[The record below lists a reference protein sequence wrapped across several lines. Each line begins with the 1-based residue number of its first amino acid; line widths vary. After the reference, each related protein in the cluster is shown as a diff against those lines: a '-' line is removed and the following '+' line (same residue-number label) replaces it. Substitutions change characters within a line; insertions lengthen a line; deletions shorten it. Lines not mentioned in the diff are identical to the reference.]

1 MSPKRAS
8 RSASRR
14 TPHRRR
20 RVAATRSSGSSLA
33 DAIKEQPK
41 LPLWLT
47 HLWQRASE
55 HRRLGLVLGAGVSF
69 DAKVPLWGELVSR
82 LAQAA
87 GISEQLSAQ
96 HQKERFPETFL
107 AEILYR
113 HHHADHPK
121 SADNP
126 SDRYHEYRVNSAWK
140 QKIRECL
147 YRDVGN
153 KTFEEIAKEHTYLK
167 GLASLVCKS
176 GFVVTLN

>member
-126 SDRYHEYRVNSAWK
+126 STATTSIASTRLGNRRFGNVCIEMSA
-140 QKIRECL
+140 
-147 YRDVGN
+147 
-153 KTFEEIAKEHTYLK
+153 T
-167 GLASLVCKS
+167 
-176 GFVVTLN
+176 